1 MIAQPCHSERGEGSL
16 LGTRALKK
24 FWVGFIRLAIG
35 LGAVA
40 AALSMH
46 AQSMFRG
53 DPAHTGVS
61 TEKAPRQFH
70 RVKWKFPTGDR
81 IMSSPVADGKVL
93 YFGGDDGNI
102 YAVDAETGRQIW
114 KRATGGPAPCTPAV
128 ANGTVYA
135 GSYDGKFYALNA
147 QTGAIKWK
155 FATEGEKRFEAK
167 GIHGL
172 QPKSQTIAD
181 QFDVYLSSPVVVQGV
196 VYFGSGDGNLY
207 ALDAATGELKWKFKT
222 GDVIHA
228 SPAYADGVLFV
239 GSWDSYFYAVDAA
252 TGKEKW
258 KFHGGEDPLIH
269 NQVGFQSS
277 AAVVGGVVYVGRR
290 DAHLYALDA
299 ATGKEKWKIFND
311 LSWVIVSPAVA
322 DGKVIFGTSDSS
334 LFRMAEAAT
343 GKELLKK
350 EDKAYMFSSPVVA
363 GDVVLIGILNGTLQ
377 ARDLKTG
384 EPLWDFQTEM
394 SKQNKG
400 WILTADRKFNEPMF
414 FTSSW
419 REAPIVGIDRQ
430 QKIGGIFSTP
440 LVMNGVVYFGSTDGN
455 LYAID

>member
-1 MIAQPCHSERGEGSL
+1 MKSFWIAL
-16 LGTRALKK
+16 LR
-24 FWVGFIRLAIG
+24 VAIL

-40 AALSMH
+40 AALSAH

-53 DPAHTGVS
+53 DPAHSGTS
-61 TEKAPRQFH
+61 TATAPRQFH
-70 RVKWKFPTGDR
+70 HVKWKFPTGDR
-81 IMSSPVADGKVL
+81 IISSPVAQDKVL
-93 YFGGDDGNI
+93 FFGGDDGNI
-102 YAVDAETGRQIW
+102 YAVDSETGRQIW
-114 KRATGGPAPCTPAV
+114 KRTTGGPAPCTPAV
-128 ANGTVYA
+128 ANGLVYA

-155 FATEGEKRFEAK
+155 FATEGERRFEAK

-172 QPKSQTIAD
+172 QPRNQTIAD
-181 QFDVYLSSPVVVQGV
+181 QFDVFLSSPVVVQGA

-222 GDVIHA
+222 GDVVHA

-258 KFHGGEDPLIH
+258 RFHGGEDPLIH

-277 AAVVGGVVYVGRR
+277 AAVVEGVVYVGCR
-290 DAHLYALDA
+290 DSNLYALEA
-299 ATGKEKWKIFND
+299 ASGKEKWKFFNE
-311 LSWVIVSPAVA
+311 LSWVITSPAIVQ
-322 DGKVIFGTSDSS
+322 GKVVFATSDSS
-334 LFRMAEAAT
+334 LFHIADAGT
-343 GKELLKK
+343 GKSLLKQQ
-350 EDKAYMFSSPVVA
+350 DKAFMFSSPVVA
-363 GDVVLIGILNGTLQ
+363 GDVVLIGVMNGTLQ

-384 EPLWDFQTEM
+384 EPLWDFQTET

-400 WILTADRKFNEPMF
+400 WVLTADRKFDEPMF

-419 REAPIVGIDRQ
+419 REAPVVGTERQ
-430 QKIGGIFSTP
+430 FDIGAIFSTP
-440 LVMNGVVYFGSTDGN
+440 LVMNATVYFGSTDGN